1 MGMGLAIAKS
11 LAELHG
17 GRIWVESGEGGST
30 FFLAIQRHLE
40 PVAAPVRAGVT

>member
-17 GRIWVESGEGGST
+17 GRIWVESGEVGST
-30 FFLAIQRHLE
+30 FFLAIQRYPE
-40 PVAAPVRAGVT
+40 PVAVPVRAGAN